1 MSKTVYSD
9 KIHFEDT
16 LVKKMYL
23 NGALI
28 YQNITKTPE
37 KDYSK
42 EYLTFEIISGGTFGF
57 PNYNGYNFSYSIDN
71 GTTWTTIPL
80 GWSGIAVSEGDKIIL
95 KGNNQIIGGNLGW
108 WSNTAEFVVY
118 GNIMSIINSTGFT
131 TANTVS
137 NNAFKEFLYY
147 CNGIVSAEH
156 LVLPATILAE
166 SCYQSMFEGC
176 SSLTTAP
183 ELPATTLT
191 TTCYSSMFYNC
202 SSLNYIKCLA
212 TDIPSSNCTIGWV
225 NGVPSTGT
233 FVKNASM
240 SSWTTG
246 QDGIPRG
253 WTVIDAE

>member
-1 MSKTVYSD
+1 MPSVKSD
-9 KIHFEDT
+9 NIYVEDT
-16 LVKKMYL
+16 KVNKMYL

-42 EYLTFEIISGGTFGF
+42 EYLTFDIISGGKFVI

-71 GTTWTTIPL
+71 GTTWTTIPFAW
-80 GWSGIAVSEGDKIIL
+80 GGIDVSEGDKIML
-95 KGNNQIIGGNLGW
+95 KGDNQIIGDNPGW

-118 GNIMSIINSTGFT
+118 GNIMSIITSTGFT
-131 TANTVS
+131 TSNTVS
-137 NNAFKEFLYY
+137 NNAFKNFFYY

-166 SCYQSMFEGC
+166 SCYENMFQGC
-176 SSLTTAP
+176 TSLTTAP
-183 ELPATTLT
+183 ELPATTLAQN
-191 TTCYSSMFYNC
+191 CYSRMFNSC
-202 SSLNYIKCLA
+202 QSLNYIKCLA
-212 TDIPSSNCTIGWV
+212 TDISASNCTNAWV
-225 NGVPSTGT
+225 FNVASSGT

-246 QDGIPRG
+246 DSGIPNG
-253 WTVIDAE
+253 WTVIDAT